1 MGVHDLAIPKIVQ
14 LQLAEQVSGRL
25 RELIFECRLLPG
37 ARLVERDL
45 AELLGVSR
53 TPVREALFQLRQE
66 GLVTAP
72 QGRGL
77 FVSELDETEIA
88 ELYQAIA
95 ALERAALLHTRR
107 ADGAL
112 LADLAAARE
121 RFSASAP
128 DPARAIAADGEWH
141 EALTRACGNA
151 KLLHLLRPLR
161 ALSRRY
167 ERAFFGETANLE
179 RSIREHRAIET
190 LLRRG
195 DLARAAEAIET
206 HWLDNI
212 APMRAAVARAQKSRV
227 SQ

>member
-1 MGVHDLAIPKIVQ
+1 MGIQDLAIPKIVQ

-66 GLVTAP
+66 GLVTATH
-72 QGRGL
+72 GRGL
-77 FVSELDETEIA
+77 FVSALDETEIV
-88 ELYQAIA
+88 EIYQAIA
-95 ALERAALLHTRR
+95 ALERAALLHIRDATKMP
-107 ADGAL
+107 
-112 LADLAAARE
+112 LADLAAARA
-121 RFSASAP
+121 RLSASFP

-141 EALTRACGNA
+141 DALTRACGNA
-151 KLLHLLRPLR
+151 KLLHMLKPLR

-167 ERAFFGETANLE
+167 ERAFFSETANLE
-179 RSIREHRAIET
+179 RSIREHLAIET
-190 LLRRG
+190 LLREG
-195 DLARAAEAIET
+195 DLARAADAVEI